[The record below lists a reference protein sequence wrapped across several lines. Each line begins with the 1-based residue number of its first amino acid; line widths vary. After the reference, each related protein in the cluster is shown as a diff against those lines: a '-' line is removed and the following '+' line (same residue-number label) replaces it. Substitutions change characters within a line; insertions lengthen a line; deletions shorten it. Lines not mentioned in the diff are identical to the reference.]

1 MRSTRGFTIVELM
14 IVVVIISILAAIA
27 IPAYNDYIT
36 RSKIQEATSTL
47 LSQRVKLEQFFQ
59 DQRTYVGACVAGTV
73 APPVT
78 GLKYFTVACGNL
90 SATTYTITATG
101 GCPACA
107 APDNSMTGFTFTINE
122 ANARQ
127 TTSVPA
133 GWTLPAVN
141 CWVTKKGGTC

>member
-1 MRSTRGFTIVELM
+1 MRSTRGFTIIELM

-27 IPAYNDYIT
+27 IPSYNDYIT
-36 RSKIQEATSTL
+36 RSKIQEASSAL
-47 LSQRVKLEQFFQ
+47 LSQRVKMEQFYQ

-78 GLKYFTVACGNL
+78 GLKYFTVTCGNL

-101 GCPACA
+101 GLGT
-107 APDNSMTGFTFTINE
+107 DQSMNGFVFTIDE
-122 ANARQ
+122 ANARK
-127 TTSVPA
+127 TTAVPA
-133 GWTLPAVN
+133 GWTMPATN